1 MIVYKGHICFVIFSL
16 LLPFAVSPLFVFICL
31 SLQRA
36 SQSAADDGIRGPEA
50 TKAFQ
55 TPANHTHMHTV
66 HFLPHSSAHSC
77 RGSPES
83 PMCLFCICQQKQV
96 CRCPLFRSRR
106 TCSAFKYLTQGS
118 RMLLCTLDAN
128 ERITVTGWDC
138 VGLATLCLT
147 LW

>member
-1 MIVYKGHICFVIFSL
+1 MSIRAIYVLSFSPCFFPLLFPLCLFSSVFL
-16 LLPFAVSPLFVFICL
+16 SRERHNQQRMMGYEALKQLKHSKHLP
-31 SLQRA
+31 
-36 SQSAADDGIRGPEA
+36 
-50 TKAFQ
+50 T
-55 TPANHTHMHTV
+55 THTHTHTV
-66 HFLPHSSAHSC
+66 HLLPHSSAHSC

-106 TCSAFKYLTQGS
+106 TCSAFKYLTQGP
-118 RMLLCTLDAN
+118 RMLYTLDAN